1 MKVDSDGK
9 TSLHKVRRRGAPG
22 VDPGVRRRGAPG
34 VDSGVRRRGAPGV
47 DPGGEEEG
55 GSRGRSR
62 R

>member
-1 MKVDSDGK
+1 M
-9 TSLHKVRRRGAPG
+9 RRRGAPG
-22 VDPGVRRRGAPG
+22 VDPGGEEEGGSRGRIQE
-34 VDSGVRRRGAPGV
+34 VRRRGAPGV